1 MENNRILAASDRRK
15 TTQEAQ
21 RDENF
26 EAFVAKWTGDTR
38 DTQIDWSW
46 HGQLSIISAFHLPT
60 ARILPGC
67 LVHTVRLACW
77 WYIYAAEL
85 MWAKVLDPGD
95 EDWPRDVWEEYKNG
109 LMTTHASMR
118 NWETKRLME
127 RAMNAIEK
135 AEGGEGKYPGGRS
148 EGTLGGPMRVLQPV
162 DD

>member
-1 MENNRILAASDRRK
+1 
-15 TTQEAQ
+15 
-21 RDENF
+21 
-26 EAFVAKWTGDTR
+26 
-38 DTQIDWSW
+38 
-46 HGQLSIISAFHLPT
+46 
-60 ARILPGC
+60 
-67 LVHTVRLACW
+67 
-77 WYIYAAEL
+77 

-135 AEGGEGKYPGGRS
+135 AEGGEGKYPGGRP
-148 EGTLGGPMRVLQPV
+148 EGTLGGPIRVLQPV